1 MKFIHIAAP
10 IACVFTLTAC
20 TETSD
25 FIDSSFED
33 VDASG
38 NFEHSLD
45 PSQNISDEVSAG
57 SDGFAYQVG
66 VLEGEGFVA
75 EVGMLP
81 TTSVSALPTS
91 GSAIYTGIY
100 ELAGVEDAF
109 LDDDGDLH
117 GQPIFESG
125 VISLSA
131 SFGDGTLTGES
142 NNGNLIVDGTFDG
155 KNLDGS
161 VEYNGIDGD
170 LDGLIGGDRTVGI
183 FHGHDDENIY
193 AGGFIAD
200 AN

>member
-1 MKFIHIAAP
+1 MKFLNIIAPVTCAL
-10 IACVFTLTAC
+10 ILSAC
-20 TETSD
+20 TDTSD
-25 FIDSSFED
+25 VIDSGFED

-38 NFEHSLD
+38 NFEHRLD
-45 PSQNISDEVSAG
+45 PKQNISDVVFAG
-57 SDGFAYQVG
+57 NDGFSYQVG

-100 ELAGVEDAF
+100 ELAGIEDSF
-109 LDDDGDLH
+109 IDDDGDLH

-131 SFGDGTLTGES
+131 SFGNGTLKGES
-142 NNGNLIVDGTFDG
+142 NNGNLIVNGNFDG

-200 AN
+200 SN